1 MTLFVIE
8 IICIA
13 VLQCVHAIFQVP
25 HLQEGK
31 LGLVFTMLGY
41 LINLYCLL
49 MCSYAY
55 ALMMIC
61 VVVNVNDGVNLAVAH
76 YDNAVAKL
84 HIELT

>member
-1 MTLFVIE
+1 MWDTWSTFI
-8 IICIA
+8 
-13 VLQCVHAIFQVP
+13 
-25 HLQEGK
+25 
-31 LGLVFTMLGY
+31 VF
-41 LINLYCLL
+41 

-84 HIELT
+84 HNELI

>member
-1 MTLFVIE
+1 MVCVVFVMWDTWSTFI
-8 IICIA
+8 
-13 VLQCVHAIFQVP
+13 
-25 HLQEGK
+25 
-31 LGLVFTMLGY
+31 VF
-41 LINLYCLL
+41 

-84 HIELT
+84 HNELI